1 MKNIVFQIQS
11 GKKSFSISDTL
22 ECSVAPFVIDFLR
35 SQGASEIFEET
46 PGVHWLIT
54 INGNKLEYWSDD
66 LMGDALYASDPSA
79 NELVEKIGLD
89 LEERLKA
96 EMSKPKEI

>member
-1 MKNIVFQIQS
+1 
-11 GKKSFSISDTL
+11 
-22 ECSVAPFVIDFLR
+22 
-35 SQGASEIFEET
+35 
-46 PGVHWLIT
+46 
-54 INGNKLEYWSDD
+54 
-66 LMGDALYASDPSA
+66 MGDALYASDPSA